1 MAPSQRCHARS
12 ISLPSELHPAAL
24 RVEEEL
30 HRLRSSMASSSST
43 PQMICDSLRGLGG
56 LYESIE
62 GLVRLRSNQP
72 TLIHPLQGR
81 RVEGELDASI
91 RLLDLCSA
99 VKDHLSTMKEH
110 VRGIRSALRKRD
122 GAVIANK
129 VNDYV
134 RFGRKADKEMKDR
147 FRSLKQVMED
157 KCIDR
162 DEDTPMAIWG
172 LMEAEVIAISL
183 LRLVFSFVSMQT
195 GRSERSR
202 WSFVSKA
209 LSKRK
214 VASDDEQE
222 AGSGVERLEIFS
234 WRASCKDGDGGRAVK
249 AQSQLQRLEVSVEG
263 LESGLESLFR
273 ELIRSRVALL
283 DVLSS

>member
-1 MAPSQRCHARS
+1 MAPSQRCHTRS

-62 GLVRLRSNQP
+62 GLVRLRSNHQ
-72 TLIHPLQGR
+72 TLIHPLQRR
-81 RVEGELDASI
+81 RVEGELVASI

-99 VKDHLSTMKEH
+99 VKDDLSTMKEH
-110 VRGIRSALRKRD
+110 VRGIRSALRRRD

-147 FRSLKQVMED
+147 FRSLKRVME
-157 KCIDR
+157 

-172 LMEAEVIAISL
+172 LMEAEMIAISL

-195 GRSERSR
+195 GRLERSS

-214 VASDDEQE
+214 VASDEEQE
-222 AGSGVERLEIFS
+222 AGSGVGRLEIFS